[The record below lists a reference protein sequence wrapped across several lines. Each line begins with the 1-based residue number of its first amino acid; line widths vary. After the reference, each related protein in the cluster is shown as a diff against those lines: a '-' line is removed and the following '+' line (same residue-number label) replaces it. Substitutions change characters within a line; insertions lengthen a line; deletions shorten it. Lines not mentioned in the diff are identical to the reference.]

1 MNESTIQTDW
11 EGLKRMSKEFF
22 DALPS
27 LDEAGLENGFK
38 AFSLAYLGCRFPDD
52 ALGRSRELAAA
63 PALMRIVSRQ
73 YFSRLHE
80 LVPRQAKERL

>member
-27 LDEAGLENGFK
+27 LDEIGLENGFK
-38 AFSLAYLGCRFPDD
+38 AFSLAYLGCEFPDN
-52 ALGRSRELAAA
+52 ALGRANELAGA
-63 PALMRIVSRQ
+63 PALMNIVSRH
-73 YFSRLHE
+73 YFARLNE
-80 LVPRQAKERL
+80 LTSGL